1 MTSHTFRPAASTPSE
16 TNQASPR
23 PCCCCS
29 LPAHRASPL
38 TIDDYLLLEEA
49 SATRHEYVAGQVHA
63 LAGTTKR
70 HNTIAGNI
78 HALLWQAMGD
88 GPCRVFIGDVKLRAG
103 SDAIYY
109 PDVMVVCEPDEEAG
123 PLIVEAPCLVVE
135 VISPSSIRTDRV
147 EKRDYYMSAGVP
159 EYWVADCDARVIER
173 WNPERETPS
182 IVSATLTWRPFG
194 AKEPLDIEVRR
205 LFERIWSKYS
215 LLTGR

>member
-1 MTSHTFRPAASTPSE
+1 MAS
-16 TNQASPR
+16 
-23 PCCCCS
+23 
-29 LPAHRASPL
+29 PAHRASPL

-109 PDVMVVCEPDEEAG
+109 PDVMVVCEPDGEAG

-135 VISPSSIRTDRV
+135 VISPSTASIDRREKLAAYRGLPSLRAYLVVEQELQRV
-147 EKRDYYMSAGVP
+147 ERHWRDEEGTWQYADHTALAGAVRVP
-159 EYWVADCDARVIER
+159 LACPDVVLTLADIYRNSGVS
-173 WNPERETPS
+173 ET
-182 IVSATLTWRPFG
+182 ATG
-194 AKEPLDIEVRR
+194 
-205 LFERIWSKYS
+205 
-215 LLTGR
+215 